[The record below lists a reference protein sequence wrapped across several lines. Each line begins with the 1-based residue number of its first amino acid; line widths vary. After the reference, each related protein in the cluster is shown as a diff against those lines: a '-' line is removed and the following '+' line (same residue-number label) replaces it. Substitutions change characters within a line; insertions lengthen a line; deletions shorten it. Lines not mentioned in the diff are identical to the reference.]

1 MSAGAGMS
9 ALFITGE
16 LMGRATIVRVI
27 GFLGLTLL
35 LLMGGWVLFW
45 SQSEQAFEVPEQDF
59 HRFAGVSGPS
69 HVTVVPT
76 KVPTSWNTYGKGSD
90 SRLAILLTDPDS
102 GWLSLAHGLK
112 SIGVPFRITRDVR
125 EALSHRTV
133 LVYPMIS
140 GKVLSPEEL
149 AALAEFPKAGG
160 TLIGV
165 QVLGGGLN
173 QIFGFR
179 DAVAS
184 RQRYELTLTG
194 GDPLLADLTAPEE
207 RMLRIGV
214 REKHLEVMGTY
225 GYTDATTPLARFD
238 DGTAAVTQA
247 AYGRGR
253 AYAIGV
259 DLGFLFSKGHNN
271 RGDELVKTF
280 DNQFDPTLDV
290 WLRLLRSMYRGAEE
304 RAVTLGTVPFGKSL
318 SVMLTHDVDFTQ
330 SMKNA
335 VDYAEYE
342 KSQGLV
348 GTYFIQVKYIRDYN
362 DDIFFNDE
370 GVRYLARLA
379 ELGMEL
385 GSHTIAHSKVFNTFP
400 MGTGRESYPSY
411 APFVKSQRTAYNASL
426 LGELRVSKFLIDHFS
441 GQTIVSFRPGE
452 LSNPFGLPQALLST
466 GFHFSSTA
474 TANNSLTHLPYQLT
488 YDRLT
493 DSEVE
498 VFEFPVTIEDEELPK
513 LGDRLPQALE
523 LARKVGRY
531 GGSVVVLIHPNI
543 LDHKLAFEKGFVE
556 GVRPYA
562 WFGSVREFG
571 QWWAARNQAEV
582 DVVRESTAMR
592 ITLTAPSPV
601 AGLTLEMPN
610 GWELARS
617 GSSVRGV
624 EQQGTILTLPEM
636 QGTHTIM
643 LTPRAEGAS
652 DRNVSPAGRRSSA
665 ELKALGGSDRP
676 VGKRL
681 AGAVL

>member
-1 MSAGAGMS
+1 MLHCTS
-9 ALFITGE
+9 
-16 LMGRATIVRVI
+16 VRI
-27 GFLGLTLL
+27 GGLAFLTLL

-45 SQSEQAFEVPEQDF
+45 SQSDRPYEVPEQDF
-59 HRFAGVSGPS
+59 YRFPGLSGPG
-69 HVTVVPT
+69 HVTVVPP
-76 KVPTSWNTYGKGSD
+76 KVPTSWSSYGQGS
-90 SRLAILLTDPDS
+90 STRLAILLTDPDS
-102 GWLSLAHGLK
+102 CWLALAHGLK

-140 GKVLSPEEL
+140 GKVLKPEEL
-149 AALAEFPKAGG
+149 QALAEFPKTGG

-173 QIFGFR
+173 QVFGFR
-179 DAVAS
+179 EAVAS
-184 RQRYELTLTG
+184 RQRYDLTFAG
-194 GDPLLADLTAPEE
+194 NDPLLSELTDPQE
-207 RMLRIGV
+207 RTLRIGV
-214 REKHLEVMGTY
+214 REKNLEVMGTY
-225 GYTDATTPLARFD
+225 GYTDAASPLARFD
-238 DGTAAVTQA
+238 DGTAAITQVSHE
-247 AYGRGR
+247 RGR
-253 AYAIGV
+253 AYAIGA
-259 DLGFLFSKGHNN
+259 DLGFLLSKGYNN

-290 WLRLLRSMYRGAEE
+290 WLRLIKSIYRTAEE

-370 GVRYLARLA
+370 GVRHLAHLA
-379 ELGMEL
+379 ELGMEV
-385 GSHTIAHSKVFNTFP
+385 GSHTIAHSKVFDQFP
-400 MGTGRESYPSY
+400 LGTGRESYPSY
-411 APFVKSQRTAYNASL
+411 APFVKSRHTAFNASL

-441 GQTIVSFRPGE
+441 GQDIVSFRPGE
-452 LSNPFGLPQALLST
+452 LSNPFGLPQALNAT
-466 GFHFSSTA
+466 GFRFSSTA

-493 DSEVE
+493 ESEVD

-523 LARKVGRY
+523 LARKVSRY
-531 GGSVVVLIHPNI
+531 GGSVVVLIHPNV

-556 GVRPYA
+556 GVRSSA
-562 WFGSVREFG
+562 WFGSVGEFG
-571 QWWAARNQAEV
+571 RWWAARNQV
-582 DVVRESTAMR
+582 QLDVVREAAELR
-592 ITLTAPSPV
+592 VTLTAASPV
-601 AGLTLEMPN
+601 AGLTLEVPN

-617 GSSVRGV
+617 GSSVQGAEQRG
-624 EQQGTILTLPEM
+624 TTLTVPEV
-636 QGTHTIM
+636 QGTHTFR
-643 LTPRAEGAS
+643 LTPR
-652 DRNVSPAGRRSSA
+652 VPTPAGRG
-665 ELKALGGSDRP
+665 ALP
-676 VGKRL
+676 VGHRT
-681 AGAVL
+681 